1 MDVVDRGYS
10 RRAQLGSN
18 FFFGHDNSTRFL
30 ILRRHGWEKARDIEA
45 FFLKKHQ
52 ETHFID
58 GATKLGI
65 IDHPDHVLCAEYHC
79 LSNWLGGLDMGFVPD
94 RGDGKA
100 WVCYF
105 PPEASTGA
113 PFLPS
118 PSSWV
123 LPMEMM
129 IAVFTWHGRNGKF
142 LGNDRLYFCLTD
154 HVMGGGPFNM
164 GYFAED
170 DHPLKPEERLRLE
183 FGTTD
188 VEPGPPPELALEEWP
203 VARREAALEKYNGE
217 YVLGGFAQVAIA
229 LGVEEAVRI
238 AERSHFANVVQWC
251 RPLAVELGMTGD
263 TPAARL
269 ADLFSKTWGLI
280 GDTFSLHRENQSL
293 FLEHTKTRLYTPQ
306 YEGWEYPPRVLEE
319 AFAKAW
325 TVSSRA
331 VGAPVEVTVA
341 ESRMDG
347 ANNTVWRF
355 EETSHAAYVG
365 EPAEYDPAAAMGRE
379 LMRKYWTDDPVFG
392 G

>member
-1 MDVVDRGYS
+1 MEVTDRGYS
-10 RRAQLGSN
+10 RRSQLASN
-18 FFFGHDNSTRFL
+18 FYFGHDNSTRFL
-30 ILRRHGWEKARDIEA
+30 IIRRHGWEKARDIET

-58 GATKLGI
+58 GATKLGV
-65 IDHPDHVLCAEYHC
+65 IDHPHHVLCAEYHC
-79 LSNWLGGLDMGFVPD
+79 LSNWLGGLDMGYVPD

-118 PSSWV
+118 PASWMV
-123 LPMEMM
+123 PMEMM
-129 IAVFTWHGRNGKF
+129 ISIFTWHARNGKL

-164 GYFAED
+164 GYFAEA
-170 DHPLKPEERLRLE
+170 DHALKPEERLRLE
-183 FGTTD
+183 FGTSD
-188 VEPGPPPELALEEWP
+188 VEPGPPPELATGAWP
-203 VARREAALEKYNGE
+203 LARREAALEKYNAE
-217 YVLGGFAQVAIA
+217 YMLGGFAQTATV
-229 LGVEEAVRI
+229 LGEEETIQI

-263 TPAARL
+263 TAAARF
-269 ADLFSKTWGLI
+269 ADLFAKTWGLV
-280 GDTFSLHRENQSL
+280 GDKFTVHTEGGDI
-293 FLEHTKTRLYTPQ
+293 FLENTKTRLYTPQ
-306 YEGWEYPPRVLEE
+306 YPGWEYAPRALEE

-347 ANNTVWRF
+347 AENTVWRF
-355 EETSHAAYVG
+355 RETAHSAYVG
-365 EPAEYDPAAAMGRE
+365 APGEYDLAAATGRE
-379 LMRKYWTDDPVFG
+379 LMIRYWD
-392 G
+392 